1 MKLMTWN
8 VQWCCGMDGRVD
20 PERIAREARQIADFD
35 VLCLQEVAVNFSGL
49 SGSLGEDQ
57 PARLAAALSGYTP
70 LFVAATD
77 VPDGRGGR
85 SQFGNMILSRL
96 PVKQVFRHL
105 LPWPTDPARPSM
117 QRAVLE
123 AVVAAP
129 FGEVRILTTHLEY
142 YSATMRMAQVQAVR
156 RLHQEACAL
165 SRHPRPGGESG
176 EAIFDYWPRPAS
188 AILTGDMNFKPEWD
202 EHAVMTAAFD
212 DGSPGFRDA
221 WQVVRPGEPN
231 APTVDVQEQTLGE
244 PPYCC
249 DFVFVTED
257 IAPRLRRIAV
267 DARTAASDHQPMW
280 LELG

>member
-1 MKLMTWN
+1 
-8 VQWCCGMDGRVD
+8 MDGRVD
-20 PERIAREARQIADFD
+20 PERIAREARGIADFD

-49 SGSLGEDQ
+49 SGSQGEDQ
-57 PARLAAALSGYTP
+57 PKRLAAALSGYTP

-105 LPWPTDPARPSM
+105 LPWPSDPGRPSM
-117 QRAVLE
+117 QRALLE

-129 FGEVRILTTHLEY
+129 FGELRIMTTHLEY

-156 RLHQEACAL
+156 QLHQEACAL

-176 EAIFDYWPRPAS
+176 EPIFDYWPRPAS
-188 AILTGDMNFKPEWD
+188 AILTERHELQAGVE
-202 EHAVMTAAFD
+202 EYVVMTAAFG

-221 WQVVRPGEPN
+221 WEVVHPDSRMRRQWTLPSR
-231 APTVDVQEQTLGE
+231 LGE
-244 PPYCC
+244 TAYCC
-249 DFVFVTED
+249 DFVFVTGD
-257 IAPRLRRIAV
+257 IAPGCGRSPWMPARRLRSSADV
-267 DARTAASDHQPMW
+267 AGA
-280 LELG
+280 G